1 MNNIINSS
9 GVYDINSY
17 NSISNNTT
25 ILSTFNVSGSTIL
38 NKTTINNFLYVSGFT
53 ILNNN
58 TSINS
63 SLIVSG
69 NTIINSNSTINSSLY
84 INTTIDENNKAALS
98 VDSSS
103 VGILVNIKQNYG
115 WIDNLNYALNVDGYS
130 NFGGVQINGQNTNN
144 IYKRMGDL
152 TLGVG
157 EINSIILKTNS
168 GAWESMR
175 INPYGISIN
184 TLLYVTGLSTFNNNV
199 SCLSSLNVSG
209 FTTLNKTT
217 CLSSLNVS
225 GITTISNN
233 LTSSSLTVSG
243 NSNLGPT
250 FINNFTGP
258 QNTFCLMGTTG
269 NILQINTST
278 FSRLGCS
285 EDPKD
290 THILMYSGAGAYY
303 RANYNANG
311 NTLHLF
317 GDTTS
322 NNYLKLQPLLNTSYN
337 PLIVQGNTT
346 INSNLNVLGNI
357 YAANLPNVST
367 FNIIITKSVL
377 INSGQYYKYDLDL
390 RPYTT
395 SNTTFP
401 FISVRKFKFACSL
414 ASGAHNLGLYT
425 LNYDIDY
432 SDINYP
438 STGPQ
443 ASLAQYNGI
452 NCLAVGFP
460 YDNLKL
466 NQITSNGLFILKKDF
481 NYIIIVSKNQ
491 VNLLCMITDY
501 LT

>member
-38 NKTTINNFLYVSGFT
+38 NKTTINNFLYVSGIT

-103 VGILVNIKQNYG
+103 AGILVNIKQNYG

-130 NFGGVQINGQNTNN
+130 NFGGVQINGQDTNN

-175 INPYGISIN
+175 VNPYGISIN
-184 TLLYVTGLSTFNNNV
+184 TLLYVTGLSTSNNNV
-199 SCLSSLNVSG
+199 SCLSSLNISG

-322 NNYLKLQPLLNTSYN
+322 NNYLKLQPLLNT
-337 PLIVQGNTT
+337 
-346 INSNLNVLGNI
+346 
-357 YAANLPNVST
+357 
-367 FNIIITKSVL
+367 
-377 INSGQYYKYDLDL
+377 
-390 RPYTT
+390 
-395 SNTTFP
+395 
-401 FISVRKFKFACSL
+401 
-414 ASGAHNLGLYT
+414 
-425 LNYDIDY
+425 
-432 SDINYP
+432 
-438 STGPQ
+438 
-443 ASLAQYNGI
+443 
-452 NCLAVGFP
+452 
-460 YDNLKL
+460 
-466 NQITSNGLFILKKDF
+466 
-481 NYIIIVSKNQ
+481 
-491 VNLLCMITDY
+491 
-501 LT
+501 